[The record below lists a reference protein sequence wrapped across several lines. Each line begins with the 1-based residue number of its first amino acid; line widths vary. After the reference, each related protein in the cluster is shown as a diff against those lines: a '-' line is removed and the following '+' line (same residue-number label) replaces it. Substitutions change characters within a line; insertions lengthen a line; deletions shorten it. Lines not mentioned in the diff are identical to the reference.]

1 MNKDSAAEMFG
12 KMLFEQGVVSGSQI
26 FMELLITPRGTHKTK
41 WQKAKDWYE
50 QAPDE
55 TQEML
60 RFLIQQATIL
70 STFQIAYKFDE
81 GLDEKDGQVVNYPVS
96 VNTYADRAAA
106 DQGTPKET
114 IQICPTE
121 DHEDIHDILMGYV
134 DELEV

>member
-1 MNKDSAAEMFG
+1 MDKNSAAEMFG
-12 KMLFEQGVVSGSQI
+12 KMLFEQGVVAGSQI
-26 FMELLITPRGTHKTK
+26 FMELLNTPRGTHKAK
-41 WQKAKDWYE
+41 WQEAKEWYE
-50 QAPDE
+50 QASSE

-81 GLDEKDGQVVNYPVS
+81 GLDEKDGQIVNYPVS
-96 VNTYADRAAA
+96 VNTYSDRASAI
-106 DQGTPKET
+106 QGTPKET

-134 DELEV
+134 DQL